1 MEETFGSTC
10 HGAGRTMSRHEANHH
25 AEPVAL
31 DEELEGQGVHVRSG
45 SDGAPATSSGGV
57 KIKENIDAV
66 VETVAG
72 ARLAGKVAR
81 LRPVAVVHG

>member
-1 MEETFGSTC
+1 
-10 HGAGRTMSRHEANHH
+10 
-25 AEPVAL
+25 VAL

-45 SDGAPATSSGGV
+45 SDGAPAPSGGV

-72 ARLAGKVAR
+72 ARLAEKVAR

>member
-1 MEETFGSTC
+1 
-10 HGAGRTMSRHEANHH
+10 MSRHEANHH

-31 DEELEGQGVHVRSG
+31 DDELEGQGVHVRSSG
-45 SDGAPATSSGGV
+45 SDGGAPAASGGV

-72 ARLAGKVAR
+72 ARLAEKVAR
-81 LRPVAVVHG
+81 LRPLAVVHG